1 MKIADKI
8 TNFTIKNG
16 NKKCAPIIMIDAHFS
31 DLLYQI
37 YKY

>member
-1 MKIADKI
+1 MKNADK
-8 TNFTIKNG
+8 TKSFAKKNG

-31 DLLYQI
+31 SLLYQI